1 MEKNSKSSNNKVLI
15 IALTVLLFA
24 LIGYTFYNTND
35 HKEAVKFLQDEKE
48 QIIGNLTA
56 MEDKYDIAIAQNT
69 SLSDSLTIEKEKIVA
84 FKDSVKDLK
93 KINSSTLRRYR
104 NQLAKMEA
112 TNERLLV
119 EVDSLRLVNNLLVE
133 EKDSISS
140 QLDIQTTY
148 NDSLVVQNIE
158 LAEKVEIG
166 GIINVENV
174 QVTALKLRSNGKL
187 TETNKA
193 QKTDAIKVEFRL
205 SENKIASPGD
215 KEAYIVLTNPKGQVI
230 NAKGTF
236 LLLDET
242 EAKYT
247 DHTIINYE
255 NADLDV
261 VMLIERK
268 GNKYEK
274 GEYGIQVFIEGISAA
289 QYKFTLGES
298 FLGL

>member
-1 MEKNSKSSNNKVLI
+1 MDEKSKNSNNKVLI

-24 LIGYTFYNTND
+24 LIGYTFYNNND
-35 HKEAVKFLQDEKE
+35 HQEAVKFLQDEKE

-69 SLSDSLTIEKEKIVA
+69 SLSDSLTIEKEKIIA
-84 FKDSVKDLK
+84 FKDSVRNLK
-93 KINSSTLRRYR
+93 KINSNTLRRYR
-104 NQLAKMEA
+104 GQVAKLQA
-112 TNERLLV
+112 TNDRLLI
-119 EVDSLRLVNNLLVE
+119 EVDSLRLVNNLITE

-158 LAEKVEIG
+158 LAEKVVIG
-166 GIINVENV
+166 GAINVENV
-174 QVTALKLRSNGKL
+174 NVTAMKLRSNGKL

-205 SENKIASPGD
+205 SENKIADSGD

-236 LLLDET
+236 ELEDGT

-261 VMLIERK
+261 VMLVERK
-268 GNKYEK
+268 GDKYEQ
-274 GEYGIQVFIEGISAA
+274 GEYGIQVFVEGGLAA
-289 QYKFTLGES
+289 QYKFTLGDS

>member
-1 MEKNSKSSNNKVLI
+1 MEENSKSSNNKVLI

-24 LIGYTFYNTND
+24 LIGYTFYNNND

-69 SLSDSLTIEKEKIVA
+69 SLSDSLTIEKERIGA
-84 FKDSVKDLK
+84 FKDSVQQLK

-119 EVDSLRLVNNLLVE
+119 EVDSLRLVNNLLTE

-148 NDSLVVQNIE
+148 NDSLLVQNIE
-158 LAEKVEIG
+158 LAEKVAIG
-166 GIINVENV
+166 GALNVENV
-174 QVTALKLRSNGKL
+174 NVTALKLRTNGKL

-236 LLLDET
+236 LLEDET

-268 GNKYEK
+268 GDKYEK